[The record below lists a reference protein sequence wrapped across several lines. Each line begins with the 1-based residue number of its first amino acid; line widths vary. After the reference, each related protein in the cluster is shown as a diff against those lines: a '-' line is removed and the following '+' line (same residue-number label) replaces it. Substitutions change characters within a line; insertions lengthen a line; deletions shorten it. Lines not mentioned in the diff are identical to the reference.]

1 MSHHI
6 ILRSRIM
13 IYVLSILFMPMGFLV
28 GIYLITHEDTQYNR
42 IGEMIIELIG
52 IVLVCFVILMLM
64 LASGQ

>member
-1 MSHHI
+1 MNSHEI

-28 GIYLITHEDTQYNR
+28 GIYFITHEDTQYNR

-52 IVLVCFVILMLM
+52 IVLVCFVILMFM
-64 LASGQ
+64 IANG